1 MIIYGHLYDEMRRGL
16 NQRFWFGKKN
26 RKYENLNYFTP
37 DVPLEL
43 GGNQKGMKQALFHKV
58 M

>member
-1 MIIYGHLYDEMRRGL
+1 MVICMIKCEAAKGAEPKILVR
-16 NQRFWFGKKN
+16 KKI
-26 RKYENLNYFTP
+26 RKSEKINYFTP

-43 GGNQKGMKQALFHKV
+43 SGNQKGMKRALFHKV

>member
-1 MIIYGHLYDEMRRGL
+1 MIKCEAAKGAEPKILVR
-16 NQRFWFGKKN
+16 KKN
-26 RKYENLNYFTP
+26 RKYEKINYFTP